1 MVIITTTCAIS
12 AYHYKRCDVEPRSGV
27 VYWIQHYVISCVIDS
42 PGSPFS
48 TIYLDQAN
56 EERETFV
63 LTVRYFEYHLDF
75 PFYHTVIL
83 SWFKLHLINVIYILN
98 LVKILSFIIII
109 TYVFFKFFTVIVV
122 EIFFIVTSLRSTE
135 QFPLSKLRGRLK

>member
-12 AYHYKRCDVEPRSGV
+12 AYHHKRCEVEPRSGV

-75 PFYHTVIL
+75 PFYQDSHTVMVQITL
-83 SWFKLHLINVIYILN
+83 MNVIYILY

-122 EIFFIVTSLRSTE
+122 DIFFIVTSLRSTKL
-135 QFPLSKLRGRLK
+135 FPTQN